1 MKPQTNHPAPTV
13 SQQFLRDIGHP
24 EPVSAGEALAWHYQA
39 LLRRREFERSQAG
52 GHEVPSTPEEHARVG
67 RQDRELVLLELGI
80 PSGASFEVESG
91 CSIPETVDAL
101 LWKWV
106 L

>member
-1 MKPQTNHPAPTV
+1 MEPQTTRQAPTV
-13 SQQFLRDIGHP
+13 SQQFLRDIGCQ

-52 GHEVPSTPEEHARVG
+52 VHAAHSTPEEHARG
-67 RQDRELVLLELGI
+67 ARQDREHVLLELGI
-80 PSGASFEVESG
+80 PSGASFEGGAG
-91 CSIPETVDAL
+91 CSIPEPVDAL